1 MWHKRHTCVDESVEL
16 DMSSCHAK
24 SFLSEPILLSFFATC
39 SPFHRAIVIF
49 LDGREEIWVI
59 TTDRMCAKSVVE
71 KLNQPTYQQILPDLA
86 TVMCSTHWG
95 VTILKTF
102 NVTISCIGIISASGI
117 DHWMNHSQL
126 LYVFTALEAGP
137 LAMRIPNVTG
147 HFGIR
152 VSCWA
157 AKSASNEF
165 GCRLR
170 LMPFLENDFLTQPSP
185 SCSHTNLV
193 IGKYLQGWS
202 QRKRCLVVLVDCFH
216 TALLF
221 FP

>member
-1 MWHKRHTCVDESVEL
+1 MFETCWEMLMWHKRHMCVEESVEL
-16 DMSSCHAK
+16 DMSSCHAM
-24 SFLSEPILLSFFATC
+24 SFFC
-39 SPFHRAIVIF
+39 QSRYSCHFCNLQPLPPCHRHF
-49 LDGREEIWVI
+49 PRWQGGNLVI
-59 TTDRMCAKSVVE
+59 TTDRMCANSVVQ

-95 VTILKTF
+95 VTFFQTF
-102 NVTISCIGIISASGI
+102 DVTISCIGIISASGI

-126 LYVFTALEAGP
+126 LYVFIALEAGP

-170 LMPFLENDFLTQPSP
+170 LMPFLENDFFDSTFTIMLS
-185 SCSHTNLV
+185 
-193 IGKYLQGWS
+193 Y
-202 QRKRCLVVLVDCFH
+202 
-216 TALLF
+216 
-221 FP
+221 